1 MKVNWSIIAESMAI
15 DRDTNNLSLFNI
27 IEQAQIP
34 EPPELSDTSNGDT
47 LPAVPLKLVVVT
59 LFSRSEPDQG
69 ERKEVRLV
77 VAMPNGRVAETPLR
91 FDVDLESAARNR
103 TRINVGTLPLAGQGE
118 YLFRIEGL
126 DEGGEWQMM
135 SEAPLQVEYLG
146 D

>member
-1 MKVNWSIIAESMAI
+1 MKVNWTVIAESTAI
-15 DRDTNNLSLFNI
+15 DRDTNNLSLFNL
-27 IEQAQIP
+27 IEQVQIP
-34 EPPELSDTSNGDT
+34 EPPELSDFSNGDA
-47 LPAVPLKLVVVT
+47 LPAMPLRLVVVT

-77 VAMPNGRVAETPLR
+77 VAMPNGRVAETSLS
-91 FDVDLESAARNR
+91 FDVDLESATRNR

-118 YLFRIEGL
+118 YRFRIEGL
-126 DEGGEWQMM
+126 GEDGEWQMM